1 MNYKTRLAHTFAYSN
16 LDEEEIQRR
25 SILILLVGLTS
36 FFGLIYS
43 FIYVFLGVSKAMT
56 AIMFYI
62 GFSIVNLLVYYLT
75 KKYNLFRSA
84 QLIGILLFPTLT
96 HILNGGFDQSS
107 VVVLAAMLSPLGA
120 LMFHTPKTARL
131 FFFFFIAVVFIST
144 VVDIFYP
151 LQRIEIPNQIRMVFY
166 FFNIAIITSISFFL
180 LLKFVSDNERF
191 KSILKIKNRELTNEK
206 IKVEKALNDLQLT
219 QKQLIHN
226 EKMASLGELT
236 AGIAH
241 EIQNPLNFVNNFSEV
256 SHELID
262 ELKEE
267 MEKGNQKAINEI
279 LQDITGNLE
288 KITHHG
294 KRAEGIVKSMLQH
307 SRGSTGQKKLTDLNT
322 LADEC
327 LRLSYHGLRAKDK
340 SFNAD
345 FKLHADEALPELN
358 IIPQDIGRVLLNL
371 INNAFYACTERS
383 RNAVNEASAK
393 SDDGFRPSVIVSTKK
408 LGNKLE
414 IRVKD
419 NGTGIPDNV
428 KDKIFQPFFTTKP
441 TGQGTGLGL
450 SLSYDIITKG
460 HNGSIT
466 CNSKQDEGTEFI
478 VSLPLDNIKN

>member
-1 MNYKTRLAHTFAYSN
+1 MNYKARLANIFAYSN
-16 LDEEEIQRR
+16 LEEEEIQRR

-75 KKYNLFRSA
+75 KKYNFFRSA

-96 HILNGGFDQSS
+96 HVLNGGFDQSS

-131 FFFFFIAVVFIST
+131 FFFFFLAVVLIST
-144 VVDIFYP
+144 LVDIFYP

-191 KSILKIKNRELTNEK
+191 KSMLKLKNRELTDEK

-267 MEKGNQKAINEI
+267 MKKGNQKAINEI

-288 KITHHG
+288 KISHHG
-294 KRAEGIVKSMLQH
+294 KRADDIVKGMLQH
-307 SRGSTGQKKLTDLNT
+307 SKTNTGQKERTDING
-322 LADEC
+322 LAGEFM
-327 LRLSYHGLRAKDK
+327 RLSYHGLKAKDK
-340 SFNAD
+340 MFTAEFNLELE
-345 FKLHADEALPELN
+345 KNLPKVDVIAQEF
-358 IIPQDIGRVLLNL
+358 GRVLLNL
-371 INNAFYACTERS
+371 INNAFYAVTDR
-383 RNAVNEASAK
+383 AK
-393 SDDGFRPSVIVSTKK
+393 VEDNSYRPTVWISTKK
-408 LGNKLE
+408 EKDK
-414 IRVKD
+414 IKIIVRD
-419 NGTGIPDNV
+419 NGTGIPDSV

-441 TGQGTGLGL
+441 AGQGTGLGL
-450 SLSYDIITKG
+450 SMSYDIISKG
-460 HNGSIT
+460 HGGSLE
-466 CNSKQDEGTEFI
+466 CKSKQGEGTEFI
-478 VSLPLDNIKN
+478 VSLPVESRKKN